1 MDTHS
6 SKGLY
11 IAVQEEARAL
21 SICVTADFQ
30 HEFCGSIMLGSPTLL
45 SRISVGQFLKSWDLP

>member
-21 SICVTADFQ
+21 SICVTAAFQ

-45 SRISVGQFLKSWDLP
+45 SRISVGQSRKS